1 MDSTVGVG
9 TTVSFNLSFLKAP
22 STANGATESAKARPD
37 PMAHFS
43 PDPSKEMA
51 ALGIGN
57 GQPLSPPAPFQLNG
71 SGGGMAKTEIKICIA
86 EDNAINQKIAV
97 SYVKRL
103 GYSCEAFENG
113 RQAVDA
119 LIAASEQGKPFHLV
133 LMGSYHYHPDHKLS
147 SLERETNC

>member
-9 TTVSFNLSFLKAP
+9 TTVSFTLSFLKAP
-22 STANGATESAKARPD
+22 STANGAIESTKARPD

-51 ALGIGN
+51 AQGIGN
-57 GQPLSPPAPFQLNG
+57 GPLSPPAPFQLNG
-71 SGGGMAKTEIKICIA
+71 GGGGMPKTEIKICIA

-119 LIAASEQGKPFHLV
+119 LIAASEMGKPFHLV
-133 LMGSYHYHPDHKLS
+133 LMGSYLQTIHHHHS
-147 SLERETNC
+147 